1 LRWVY
6 FDVILS
12 AMQGVRF
19 SLTILALGLAAC
31 SPTQPM
37 TRQVIS
43 PSLPAVAQA
52 SLKLSATQKSSIGR
66 KIWQNE
72 SGGKVSGLTHW
83 NDGEEFP
90 SMGIGHFIWYPKGFN
105 GRWTETWPEFVRYAR
120 NQRKQVPAVGTLPD
134 CPWPNKAAF
143 QRDFNGAQL
152 NGLRKWLA
160 ANITVQTEFI
170 AYKSR
175 AALPN
180 VLAAAPP
187 AQRARIQQNYDK
199 VSTSSN
205 GIYALVDYVNFKG
218 DGTNPRERYA
228 DQGWGLMWVLMEMK
242 EVPGGQAAA
251 KEFGQAAKRR
261 LDLRIKNSPSARGE
275 KRWRAGWHNR
285 CDSYGRPL

>member
-1 LRWVY
+1 
-6 FDVILS
+6 
-12 AMQGVRF
+12 MQGVRF
-19 SLTILALGLAAC
+19 PLTILALGLAAC
-31 SPTQPM
+31 SPTPSV

-43 PSLPAVAQA
+43 QALPAVAQA
-52 SLKLSATQKSSIGR
+52 SLKLSATQKASIGR

-120 NQRKQVPAVGTLPD
+120 SQGMQVPAVGTLSD
-134 CPWPNKAAF
+134 CPWPDKAAF
-143 QRDFNGAQL
+143 QRDFDGAQL

-160 ANITVQTEFI
+160 ANIALQTEFI

-180 VLAAAPP
+180 VLAAAPS

-228 DQGWGLMWVLMEMK
+228 KQGWGLMWVLMEMK

-261 LDLRIKNSPSARGE
+261 LDLRIKNSPPARGE

-285 CDSYGRPL
+285 CESYGRPL